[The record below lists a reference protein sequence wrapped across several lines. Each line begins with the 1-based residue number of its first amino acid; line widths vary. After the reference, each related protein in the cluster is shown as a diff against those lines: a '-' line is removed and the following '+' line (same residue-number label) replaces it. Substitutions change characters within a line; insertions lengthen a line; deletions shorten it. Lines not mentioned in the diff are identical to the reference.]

1 MYLTGVKMKKYLM
14 IFFINCNFFSIG
26 SVYAYTCTTNTT
38 STNLTSPNITI
49 QRDLPVGSAI
59 GSFIQTSNI
68 TAFNCSNTPA
78 PAITYS
84 EFGVKAYTNYV
95 TTINGRRIYS
105 TSIPG
110 IGYAVRGSF
119 CSANLFVDGSGT
131 GDGNANNKIVCALNG
146 VSNDTYGSLGIQL
159 YKTAATTGTGTS
171 TRQQVGSLVLRL
183 NQSAWQNPE
192 AAVYLQPFTVTSL
205 ACTVNTT
212 SLNIAMGSIDK
223 KLFSGVGTYPGDSNT
238 KNVNLV
244 LNCNSGTNVNLLVQG
259 TTVNAKSG
267 VLKLTSSAGAASGVG
282 IQILNG
288 ATPLALNETV
298 AIKTNTSAG
307 TYTIPLKARYYQTE
321 SSIIA
326 GTANST
332 ATFTLTY
339 K

>member
-1 MYLTGVKMKKYLM
+1 MKKYLIM
-14 IFFINCNFFSIG
+14 LFVGYNFFSIG
-26 SVYAYTCTTNTT
+26 SVHAYTCTTTTT

-68 TAFNCSNTPA
+68 NAFNCSQTPD

-95 TTINGRRIYS
+95 TTISGRRIYS

-110 IGYAVRGSF
+110 IGYAVYGAF
-119 CSANLFVDGSGT
+119 CSVNLYVDGANT
-131 GDGNANNKIVCALNG
+131 GDGNPNNKLVCSKNG
-146 VSNDTYGSLGIQL
+146 LSNDTYGALGIQF

-171 TRQQVGSLVLRL
+171 TRQQVGSIVLRL

-192 AAVYLQPFTVTSL
+192 SAVYLQPFTVTSL

-212 SLNIAMGSIDK
+212 SLNITMGSIDK

-238 KNVNLV
+238 KDVNLV

-267 VLKLTSSAGAASGVG
+267 VLKLTSSTSAASGVG

-288 ATPLALNETV
+288 TTPLALNETV
-298 AIKTNTSAG
+298 AIKTNTSSG

-321 SSIIA
+321 SSITA

>member
-1 MYLTGVKMKKYLM
+1 MKTHL
-14 IFFINCNFFSIG
+14 IILFSGCNFFSIG
-26 SVYAYTCTTNTT
+26 SVYAYTCTTTTT
-38 STNLTSPNITI
+38 STNITSPNITI

-59 GSFIQTSNI
+59 GSPIQTSNI
-68 TAFNCSNTPA
+68 TAFNCSNSPS
-78 PAITYS
+78 PSITYS

-95 TTINGRRIYS
+95 TTINSRRIYS

-110 IGYAVRGSF
+110 IGYAVFGGF
-119 CSANLFVDGSGT
+119 CSSINYVDGSGT
-131 GDGNANNKIVCALNG
+131 GDGNANNKVICALNG
-146 VSNDTYGSLGIQL
+146 LSNDTYGALGIQL
-159 YKTAATTGTGTS
+159 YKTANITGTGTS
-171 TRQQVGSLVLRL
+171 TRQQVGSLVIRL

-192 AAVYLQPFTVTSL
+192 SAVYLQPFTVTSL

-223 KLFSGVGTYPGDSNT
+223 KLFSGVGTYPGNSNT

-259 TTVNAKSG
+259 TTIDASRG
-267 VLKLTSSAGAASGVG
+267 VLKLTSATNAASGVG
-282 IQILNG
+282 IQILNDT
-288 ATPLALNETV
+288 TPLPLNQTV
-298 AIKTNTSAG
+298 AIKTNTSSG

-321 SSIIA
+321 STITA
-326 GTANST
+326 GTANAT